1 MYERIKANF
10 YAKEDIKWFPKEHT
24 HRYTKLDNDCLYAF
38 HKNGVYNTKLTPK
51 DLPPWYVHGRYYK
64 RWGYINTKGIKD
76 IVYKPMK
83 LNHSLRDD
91 CIMISY
97 DKPITYVIDRYGYQ
111 DYECDERIWG
121 NEIIDVLVYAEKYS
135 NYVIDDIIEQMWQKM
150 EWLKENELDCYEREV
165 KDREHF
171 NKWFERARER
181 RDCND

>member
-1 MYERIKANF
+1 MYERVKANF

-51 DLPPWYVHGRYYK
+51 DLPTWYVYGRYYK

-97 DKPITYVIDRYGYQ
+97 DKPITYVIDRYGYK

-135 NYVIDDIIEQMWQKM
+135 KYVIDDIIEQMWQKM